1 MKERLGRA
9 RYRRVRDEW
18 RRARVRRM
26 MERLRITRE
35 GRVRNGWRISREE
48 IDGAIDESKREESED
63 E

>member
-1 MKERLGRA
+1 M
-9 RYRRVRDEW
+9 RDEW
-18 RRARVRRM
+18 RRARERRL